1 MPASTPLQAALWMLG
16 AIVSFTA
23 MAIAG
28 RAISS
33 ELDTFE
39 LMLYRSLIG
48 ICIVLIAAR
57 LFGTLGSIQMRDLKT
72 HALRNVAHFT
82 GQNCWFAAIT
92 MIPLAQVVAL
102 EFTSPIWVALLAP
115 FVLNEKLTRLRILV
129 AVLGFIGILIAARP
143 DISNIEPGI
152 ALAALAAVGF
162 AGSALFTKLLTR
174 SHSITNILF
183 WLTVMQSVFG
193 LVMAGW
199 DGDIFWPSVVIWPWV
214 VLVAF
219 AGLCAHFCLTTA
231 LTLAPAAVVMPMD
244 FARLPVIAVIGA
256 LAYSEALDPWVILGA
271 VIIFSANYLNIAAET
286 RRKSPVR

>member
-1 MPASTPLQAALWMLG
+1 MLG